1 MYLQRAC
8 WRRFLYPS
16 AWALYF
22 WTLLRHVHPSSAP
35 RNIFWKSLVRAC
47 EIAPVLVQ
55 FLTGKCRCCC
65 CLFVLPLLFGFSAY
79 IACWSVAGGWY
90 WTHMW
95 QHWRLWLV
103 GRLARWF
110 DMDLLLRF
118 IMAPGVVK
126 EMIVQTCVQQCS
138 WPGCLDGILQLP
150 LWVRRFPW
158 ARGGLCENGSWNW
171 SSFVELNSS
180 VSGF

>member
-90 WTHMW
+90 WIHLLR
-95 QHWRLWLV
+95 HWLLVLV
-103 GRLARWF
+103 GRFSWWL
-110 DMDLLLRF
+110 DLDLMLVC
-118 IMAPGVVK
+118 ILDPGVGKDMV
-126 EMIVQTCVQQCS
+126 VQTCVRRCCWPS
-138 WPGCLDGILQLP
+138 WLGVILKLP
-150 LWVRRFPW
+150 LWVLRFPQYC
-158 ARGGLCENGSWNW
+158 GGLCKNGS
-171 SSFVELNSS
+171 
-180 VSGF
+180 